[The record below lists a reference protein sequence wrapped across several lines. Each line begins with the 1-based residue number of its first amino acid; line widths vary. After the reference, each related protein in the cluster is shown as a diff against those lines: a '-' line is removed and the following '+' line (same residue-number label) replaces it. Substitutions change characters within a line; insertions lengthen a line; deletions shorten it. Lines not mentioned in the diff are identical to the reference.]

1 MDELEIA
8 VVSVLMEQV
17 LVEVLTRE
25 EDKTVY
31 PEEVLGQCR

>member
-1 MDELEIA
+1 MDELETA
-8 VVSVLMEQV
+8 VVSVLVEKV

-25 EDKTVY
+25 EDWVVY